1 MSAIVYLSEQRKTTS
16 ENKNTS
22 AKRNNASNQL
32 EALQTRGIF
41 VWPFGHSMNKY
52 VQVLSRHVRA
62 ILLIESKRCFLG
74 WDINIGC
81 WWLLIIHDT
90 GNHEGVARGFSLFPP
105 IEDLLLS
112 QFDPLPC
119 LQSSILMLLVS
130 FSWLSSSRTT
140 SRLQPSPFTPL
151 IALFPLSRQP
161 NKSW

>member
-62 ILLIESKRCFLG
+62 ILL
-74 WDINIGC
+74 IGC

-151 IALFPLSRQP
+151 IALFPLSGQP